1 MPCGQSH
8 PLSMYCRHT
17 SRSLMSVTNKCDTP
31 RRHGT
36 AIHTR
41 YRYLRCH
48 TAEPASDNGRS
59 DRSGSRVCPTSTHVT
74 AHTVTPTAMTIK
86 SPYLDR
92 RRENSSTLQLSI
104 TKAPRGRPINQ
115 VRTLRVHNDM
125 ITRRWRTDHPG
136 LHALHNYCVRR
147 PLFQNETKPIFGHA
161 VTRLCRRRSALFS
174 EGVLSSDQIAK
185 YDTERF

>member
-1 MPCGQSH
+1 MRHSETARNSYSH
-8 PLSMYCRHT
+8 PLP
-17 SRSLMSVTNKCDTP
+17 LP
-31 RRHGT
+31 
-36 AIHTR
+36 A
-41 YRYLRCH
+41 
-48 TAEPASDNGRS
+48 AEPASDNGRS

-161 VTRLCRRRSALFS
+161 VQTPQRAIFGGSPVF
-174 EGVLSSDQIAK
+174 
-185 YDTERF
+185 